1 MPLKELLN
9 ARYTM
14 DLDYALY
21 VSGFLIYFFNLF
33 YLIFFSTWF
42 CLLLQQSSLIC
53 AGMRT
58 PLFVFRVDLRPERAY
73 GLLGTSTETIG
84 TIRDATEAVQTIRDV
99 HRNQRDYH

>member
-9 ARYTM
+9 ARYTL

-21 VSGFLIYFFNLF
+21 VSGFFFF
-33 YLIFFSTWF
+33 FFFFSIWF

-73 GLLGTSTETIG
+73 GLLGTSTETMG